1 IVEYISTAVFA
12 LDFMLK
18 FTTMYIDPESGVLV
32 GSRRKIAR
40 RYVSSWQFYL
50 DLIGWFPLDWITID
64 TAAAMGASERTLVWL
79 AWIKLLTLVRM
90 YRVFELFANLDYR
103 MVLSQGTLL
112 LTRNYTYVFFIT
124 HWAACILY
132 HIASH
137 QNFSHDS
144 WVGRNAERFMGR
156 PVYEKYLLSLY
167 FSTSAFTGLGDAALF
182 ASTVPEAAFMV
193 IYLLFNLFLG
203 AYILGTV
210 TMLVVKGDERSK
222 AFRERMSNLNEF
234 GRNNDLP
241 ERLQSAMQ
249 EHLEVTFNTEQI
261 DDEHVLGIY
270 PTTIRRKV
278 LRHLYLHP
286 VRSCYLFKGCKQ
298 RFLDA
303 LLTVARVELFMPGVQ
318 LLTEG
323 DNVTEL
329 NIIVSGD
336 VLVAEAGINL
346 SAAFSQSASG
356 DPGGSVRGSMI
367 IPGSS
372 HLKRSS
378 KATELTQLTEEQLRT
393 ALQYGKG
400 RHKAVFKQDAAPPI
414 DLTGSNGGCGS
425 LRLRTFEFLGCA
437 SDGDIETLRA
447 MLNQGMN
454 PNSSDYDGRTGLML
468 AASGGHEVICTTLFV
483 TGCDSRRIHA
493 FGNSAMC
500 EAVKNAHDNVIDV
513 LLSYGATLAMDP
525 MAVASVMCT
534 AVYEGDLVKLRRLLR
549 SGAPPDACDYDKRS
563 ALHIAGAEGNL
574 AAVKLLVEEGGADPN
589 FQDRWGNTALDE
601 ARRVGAAPVLAY
613 LEGLLGSDKLA
624 GSGVRYRH
632 KVATDFLSAC
642 GTGDVAR
649 VRYIAHNSQPGCT
662 FTGLVLAASKGFK
675 VRECPREH

>member
-1 IVEYISTAVFA
+1 
-12 LDFMLK
+12 
-18 FTTMYIDPESGVLV
+18 
-32 GSRRKIAR
+32 
-40 RYVSSWQFYL
+40 
-50 DLIGWFPLDWITID
+50 
-64 TAAAMGASERTLVWL
+64 
-79 AWIKLLTLVRM
+79 RM

-336 VLVAEAGINL
+336 VLV
-346 SAAFSQSASG
+346 
-356 DPGGSVRGSMI
+356 
-367 IPGSS
+367 
-372 HLKRSS
+372 
-378 KATELTQLTEEQLRT
+378 
-393 ALQYGKG
+393 
-400 RHKAVFKQDAAPPI
+400 
-414 DLTGSNGGCGS
+414 
-425 LRLRTFEFLGCA
+425 
-437 SDGDIETLRA
+437 
-447 MLNQGMN
+447 
-454 PNSSDYDGRTGLML
+454 
-468 AASGGHEVICTTLFV
+468 
-483 TGCDSRRIHA
+483 
-493 FGNSAMC
+493 
-500 EAVKNAHDNVIDV
+500 
-513 LLSYGATLAMDP
+513 
-525 MAVASVMCT
+525 
-534 AVYEGDLVKLRRLLR
+534 
-549 SGAPPDACDYDKRS
+549 
-563 ALHIAGAEGNL
+563 
-574 AAVKLLVEEGGADPN
+574 
-589 FQDRWGNTALDE
+589 
-601 ARRVGAAPVLAY
+601 
-613 LEGLLGSDKLA
+613 
-624 GSGVRYRH
+624 
-632 KVATDFLSAC
+632 
-642 GTGDVAR
+642 
-649 VRYIAHNSQPGCT
+649 
-662 FTGLVLAASKGFK
+662 
-675 VRECPREH
+675 